1 MKTWLMLIPTIC
13 LVASVQAAPLRGDY
27 FWAAKT
33 GEVTQEMGR
42 YSRLAL
48 QHSHDPAVLAH
59 AQKIIAETANS
70 FQALATVAESR
81 EIPLSTGPTAA
92 QQREFEAMGRL
103 QGSEFDRAYWK
114 EQQNAATAL
123 ELCRSQALARSHDPV
138 LSQALRGVNVEA
150 ATR

>member
-1 MKTWLMLIPTIC
+1 MKNWLLFIPAIC
-13 LVASVQAAPLRGDY
+13 LVAAVQAAPLRGDY
-27 FWAAKT
+27 FWAAKA

-48 QHSHDPAVLAH
+48 ERSTNPAVQAH
-59 AQKIIAETANS
+59 ARKVIAETGSS
-70 FQALATVAESR
+70 FQALATLAETR

-92 QQREFEAMGRL
+92 QQGEFETMTRL
-103 QGSEFDRAYWK
+103 QGAEFDRAYWK

-138 LSQALRGVNVEA
+138 LRQALQGMDIEA